1 MNKNPIPKKSHLLYW
16 TRQGHKTYVGG
27 EHVHCYMEKKNFIL
41 FQVFTYLIDV
51 CSPRLWFIKSRN
63 MLQILYFKLKILDIK
78 LHWNII
84 HLVGYFKVIY
94 LIIWNLNHCDFA
106 DDFIILQVHHFPKPN
121 QNMDCWQLHG

>member
-1 MNKNPIPKKSHLLYW
+1 
-16 TRQGHKTYVGG
+16 
-27 EHVHCYMEKKNFIL
+27 
-41 FQVFTYLIDV
+41 
-51 CSPRLWFIKSRN
+51 

-121 QNMDCWQLHG
+121 QNMDC